1 MGRVLANTPEQTS
14 CAVVIRH
21 DLQRDHVGGIL
32 RTNNGFLHATNKIG
46 RWSNQS
52 EQWRSVDH
60 RERSET
66 SQEMYNLMRRSR
78 KV

>member
-32 RTNNGFLHATNKIG
+32 MTNDGFLTCHEQNQ

-60 RERSET
+60 RERS
-66 SQEMYNLMRRSR
+66 RRHKR
-78 KV
+78 CTT